1 MNRGDGMRVMR
12 WIRGVVRPLLV
23 LPAAVVMAGIL
34 SYSEARSADK
44 TLRIAISLT
53 DIPNLWAAPDGGF
66 EGVRFGGYP
75 LFDALVMWDLTAAD
89 KPSRLVPGLAESWS
103 VDPDNPKRWVFKLRQ
118 AKFHDGSPWNADA
131 LIWNLDSFKNTHAR
145 QYHPGRAGA
154 TATRTSSIASYGKI
168 DERTVYIETK
178 EPNGFLLSELSSLF
192 FASPA
197 RFEQAGDW
205 TKFAQNPSGTGPYVF
220 VSSQKGLGLSLQANP
235 DYWDAKRIPKTKSL
249 VIMPIP
255 DAATRVAALR
265 SGQVDLID
273 TLPPDVIPSLKSAG
287 FVITSNTYPHTW
299 LWRLNFSPGL
309 PFSDIRIR
317 KAANLA
323 IDRAAIVD
331 FLSGTA
337 APAVAFAPPGSAW
350 SGAPHFVPKYDPQAA
365 KALLAEA
372 GYGPEKPVKVKVV
385 ISTSGGGQMV
395 PLSMNEIIQEDLRKV
410 GIEVTYEVRDF
421 TSMINMLRQGAKESN
436 ADAINIAMTMQE
448 PASGIIAYTST
459 LTPPAG
465 VNWGFYNNP
474 AFDAAIRAAK
484 SEFDGTKQE
493 AALARVNEVLTDD
506 AAALLVVHDSGP
518 RALSPKLKG
527 FVQARNWYQDY
538 TTIEVGD

>member
-1 MNRGDGMRVMR
+1 MR
-12 WIRGVVRPLLV
+12 WLKNFLRVGVLLPAVVAAAGV
-23 LPAAVVMAGIL
+23 LPAGVAH
-34 SYSEARSADK
+34 SADK
-44 TLRIAISLT
+44 TLRIAISLS

-89 KPSRLVPGLAESWS
+89 RPSRLKPGLAESWT
-103 VDPDNPKRWVFKLRQ
+103 VDPENPKRWVFKLRQ

-131 LIWNLDSFKNTHAR
+131 LIWNLESFKNTSAR

-154 TATRTSSIASYGKI
+154 TATRTASIAAYGKI
-168 DERTVYIETK
+168 DDSTVFIETK

-205 TKFAQNPSGTGPYVF
+205 TRFAQNPSGTGPYSF
-220 VSSQKGLGLSLQANP
+220 VSLQKGAGLTLQANP
-235 DYWDAKRIPKTKSL
+235 DYWDAKRVPKTKTL
-249 VIMPIP
+249 LIVPIP

-265 SGQVDLID
+265 SDQVDLVD
-273 TLPPDVIPSLKSAG
+273 TLPPDTIPSLKAAG
-287 FVITSNTYPHTW
+287 FVITANTYPHTW
-299 LWRLNFSPGL
+299 LWRLNFSPGTA
-309 PFSDIRIR
+309 FADVRVR

-323 IDRAAIVD
+323 IDRGAIVD

-350 SGAPHFVPKYDPQAA
+350 SGAPHFVPKYDPEAA
-365 KALLAEA
+365 KKLLAEA
-372 GYGPEKPVKVKVV
+372 GYGPGKPVKAKIV

-395 PLSMNEIIQEDLRKV
+395 PLSMNEVIQDDLRKV

-448 PASGIIAYTST
+448 PASGIVSYTSA

-474 AFDAAIRAAK
+474 AFDAAIKAAK
-484 SEFDGTKQE
+484 SEFDPARQE

-518 RALSPKLKG
+518 RALSPKLKD
-527 FVQARNWYQDY
+527 FVQARNWYQDF

>member
-1 MNRGDGMRVMR
+1 MR
-12 WIRGVVRPLLV
+12 WKRWTAWQHVGRVVAFALAGTQACG
-23 LPAAVVMAGIL
+23 AAYAG
-34 SYSEARSADK
+34 DNP
-44 TLRIAISLT
+44 LRIAISLS

-75 LFDALVMWDLTAAD
+75 LFDALVMWDLSAAD
-89 KPSRLVPGLAESWS
+89 QPSRLVPGLAESWS
-103 VDPDNPKRWVFKLRQ
+103 VDAENPRRWVFKLRQ

-131 LIWNLDSFKNTHAR
+131 LIWNLDSFKNPNAR

-154 TATRTSSIASYGKI
+154 AATRTASIAAYGKI
-168 DERTVYIETK
+168 DDHTVFIETK

-197 RFEQAGDW
+197 RFEEAGDW
-205 TKFAQNPSGTGPYVF
+205 TKFSQNPAGTGPYTF
-220 VSSQKGLGLSLQANP
+220 VSSQKGVGLSLKANP
-235 DYWDAKRIPKTKSL
+235 DYWDKKRIPKTKSL
-249 VIMPIP
+249 IIMPIP

-265 SGQVDLID
+265 SGQVDLVD
-273 TLPPDVIPSLKSAG
+273 TLPPDAIPSLKGAG
-287 FVITSNTYPHTW
+287 FVITENTYPHTW
-299 LWRLNFSPGL
+299 MWRLNFTPGS

-323 IDRAAIVD
+323 IDRAGVVE

-350 SGAPHFVPKYDPQAA
+350 SGAPHFVPTYDPEAA

-372 GYGPEKPVKVKVV
+372 GYGPDKPVKVRVV

-395 PLSMNEIIQEDLRKV
+395 PLSMNEIIQEDLHKV
-410 GIEVTYEVRDF
+410 GIDVTYEVRDF
-421 TSMINMLRQGAKESN
+421 TSMINMLRQGARESN

-448 PASGIIAYTST
+448 PASGIVAYTST

-474 AFDAAIRAAK
+474 AFDAAIKAAK
-484 SEFDGTKQE
+484 SEFDPTRQE
-493 AALARVNEVLTDD
+493 AALAHVNEVLTDD

-527 FVQARNWYQDY
+527 FVQAKNWYQDF
-538 TTIEVGD
+538 TAIEVGD

>member
-1 MNRGDGMRVMR
+1 MQLMR
-12 WIRGVVRPLLV
+12 WIGGVLRPALL
-23 LPAAVVMAGIL
+23 LPAAVAVAGML
-34 SYSEARSADK
+34 AAGEAKSADK

-75 LFDALVMWDLTAAD
+75 LFDALVMWDLTAAE
-89 KPSRLVPGLAESWS
+89 KPSRLVPSLAESWS

-131 LIWNLDSFKNTHAR
+131 LIWNLDSFKNTNAR

-154 TATRTSSIASYGKI
+154 AATRTASIAAYGKI
-168 DERTVYIETK
+168 DDRTVFIETK

-205 TKFAQNPSGTGPYVF
+205 TKFSQNPSGTGPYVF

-235 DYWDAKRIPKTKSL
+235 DYWDTKRIPKTKSL

-287 FVITSNTYPHTW
+287 FQITSNTYPHTW
-299 LWRLNFSPGL
+299 LWRLNFSPGS

-323 IDRAAIVD
+323 IDRGAIVD

-337 APAVAFAPPGSAW
+337 APALAFAPPGSAW
-350 SGAPHFVPKYDPQAA
+350 SGGPHFVPKYDPQAA

-372 GYGPEKPVKVKVV
+372 GYGPDKPVKLKVV

-395 PLSMNEIIQEDLRKV
+395 PLSMNEIIQEVLRKV

-421 TSMINMLRQGAKESN
+421 TSMINMLRQGARESN

-448 PASGIIAYTST
+448 PASGIVAYTST

-474 AFDAAIRAAK
+474 AFDAAIKAAK
-484 SEFDGTKQE
+484 SEFDGPKQE

>member
-1 MNRGDGMRVMR
+1 MRDGLR
-12 WIRGVVRPLLV
+12 LALV
-23 LPAAVVMAGIL
+23 LPAAVAVAGIVWCG
-34 SYSEARSADK
+34 EAKSADK

-75 LFDALVMWDLTAAD
+75 MFDTLVMWDLTTAD
-89 KPSRLVPGLAESWS
+89 QPSRLVPGLAESWS

-131 LIWNLDSFKNTHAR
+131 LIWNLDSFKNTNAR

-154 TATRTSSIASYGKI
+154 AATRTASIAAYGKI
-168 DERTVYIETK
+168 DDRTVFIETR

-205 TKFAQNPSGTGPYVF
+205 TKFSQNPSGTGPYVF
-220 VSSQKGLGLSLQANP
+220 VSSQKGLGLSLRANP
-235 DYWDAKRIPKTKSL
+235 DYWDTKRIPKTRSL
-249 VIMPIP
+249 LIMPIP

-265 SGQVDLID
+265 SGQVDLVD

-287 FVITSNTYPHTW
+287 FVITGNTYPHTW
-299 LWRLNFSPGL
+299 LWRLNFSPGS
-309 PFSDIRIR
+309 PFSDVRIR

-323 IDRAAIVD
+323 MDRGAIVD

-337 APAVAFAPPGSAW
+337 APAVAFAPPGSPW

-372 GYGPEKPVKVKVV
+372 GYGPDKPVKVKVV

-410 GIEVTYEVRDF
+410 GIDVTYEVRDF
-421 TSMINMLRQGAKESN
+421 TSMINMLRQGARESN

-448 PASGIIAYTST
+448 PASGIVAYTST

-474 AFDAAIRAAK
+474 AFDAAIKAAK

-527 FVQARNWYQDY
+527 FVQARNWYQDF

>member
-1 MNRGDGMRVMR
+1 MQLMR
-12 WIRGVVRPLLV
+12 WIGGVLRPALL
-23 LPAAVVMAGIL
+23 LPAAVAVAGML
-34 SYSEARSADK
+34 AAGEAKSADK

-75 LFDALVMWDLTAAD
+75 LFDALVMWDLTAAE

-103 VDPDNPKRWVFKLRQ
+103 VDPDNPKRWVFKLCQ

-131 LIWNLDSFKNTHAR
+131 LIWNLDSFKNTNAR

-154 TATRTSSIASYGKI
+154 AATRTASIAAYGKI
-168 DERTVYIETK
+168 DDRTVFIETK

-205 TKFAQNPSGTGPYVF
+205 TKFSQNPSGTGPYVF

-235 DYWDAKRIPKTKSL
+235 DYWDTKRIPKTKSL

-287 FVITSNTYPHTW
+287 FQITSNTYPHTW
-299 LWRLNFSPGL
+299 LWRLNFSPGS

-323 IDRAAIVD
+323 IDRDAIVD

-337 APAVAFAPPGSAW
+337 APALAFAPPGSAW
-350 SGAPHFVPKYDPQAA
+350 SGGPHFVPKYDPQAA

-372 GYGPEKPVKVKVV
+372 GYGPDKPVKLKVV

-421 TSMINMLRQGAKESN
+421 TSMINMLRQGARESN

-448 PASGIIAYTST
+448 PASGIVAYTST

-474 AFDAAIRAAK
+474 AFDAAIKAAK
-484 SEFDGTKQE
+484 SEFGGPKQE

>member
-1 MNRGDGMRVMR
+1 MQVMR
-12 WIRGVVRPLLV
+12 WIRRVVRLPLV
-23 LPAAVVMAGIL
+23 LPAAVAVVGIL
-34 SYSEARSADK
+34 SCGEAKSADK
-44 TLRIAISLT
+44 ALRIAISLT

-131 LIWNLDSFKNTHAR
+131 LIWNLDSFKNSNAR

-154 TATRTSSIASYGKI
+154 TATRTASIAAYGKI
-168 DERTVYIETK
+168 DDRTVFIETK

-192 FASPA
+192 FASAA

-205 TKFAQNPSGTGPYVF
+205 TKFSQNPSGTGPYVF

-235 DYWDAKRIPKTKSL
+235 DYWDTKRIPKAKSL
-249 VIMPIP
+249 IIMPIP

-299 LWRLNFSPGL
+299 LWRLNFSPGS
-309 PFSDIRIR
+309 PFSDVRIR

-350 SGAPHFVPKYDPQAA
+350 SGAPRFVPKYDPQAA

-372 GYGPEKPVKVKVV
+372 GYGLDKPVKVKVV

-448 PASGIIAYTST
+448 PASGIVAYTST

-484 SEFDGTKQE
+484 SEFDGAKQE

>member
-1 MNRGDGMRVMR
+1 MNRGGGMQLMR
-12 WIRGVVRPLLV
+12 WTRGVWRPALL
-23 LPAAVVMAGIL
+23 LPAAVVVAGML
-34 SYSEARSADK
+34 AAGEARSADK

-89 KPSRLVPGLAESWS
+89 RPSRLVPGLAESWS

-131 LIWNLDSFKNTHAR
+131 LIWNLDSFKNTNAR

-154 TATRTSSIASYGKI
+154 AATRTASIAAYGKI
-168 DERTVYIETK
+168 DDRTVFIETR

-197 RFEQAGDW
+197 RFEQSGDW
-205 TKFAQNPSGTGPYVF
+205 TKFSQNPSGTGPYVF

-235 DYWDAKRIPKTKSL
+235 DYWDTKRIPKTRSL

-287 FVITSNTYPHTW
+287 FQITSNTYPHTW
-299 LWRLNFSPGL
+299 LWRLNFSPGS

-323 IDRAAIVD
+323 IDRGAIVD

-337 APAVAFAPPGSAW
+337 APAVAFAPLGSAW
-350 SGAPHFVPKYDPQAA
+350 SGVPRFLPKYDPQAA

-372 GYGPEKPVKVKVV
+372 GYGPDKPVKLKVV

-410 GIEVTYEVRDF
+410 GIDVTYEVRDF
-421 TSMINMLRQGAKESN
+421 TSMINMLRQGARESN

-448 PASGIIAYTST
+448 PASGIVAYTST

-474 AFDAAIRAAK
+474 AFDAAIKAAK
-484 SEFDGTKQE
+484 SEFDGPKQE

-518 RALSPKLKG
+518 RALSPQLKG

>member
-1 MNRGDGMRVMR
+1 MRMMR
-12 WIRGVVRPLLV
+12 WIRDVSRPALV
-23 LPAAVVMAGIL
+23 LPAAVAVAGIL
-34 SYSEARSADK
+34 SCGEAKSADK
-44 TLRIAISLT
+44 ALRIAISLT

-75 LFDALVMWDLTAAD
+75 LYDALVMWDLTAAD

-131 LIWNLDSFKNTHAR
+131 LIWNLDSFKNTNAK

-154 TATRTSSIASYGKI
+154 AATRTASIAAYGKI
-168 DERTVYIETK
+168 DDRTVFIETR

-205 TKFAQNPSGTGPYVF
+205 SKFSQNPSGTGPYVF

-273 TLPPDVIPSLKSAG
+273 TLPPDVIPSLKAAG

-299 LWRLNFSPGL
+299 LWRLNFSPGS
-309 PFSDIRIR
+309 PFSDVRIR

-323 IDRAAIVD
+323 IDRGGIVD

-337 APAVAFAPPGSAW
+337 SPAVAFAPPGSAW

-372 GYGPEKPVKVKVV
+372 GYGPDKPVKVKVV

-448 PASGIIAYTST
+448 PASGIVAYTST

-474 AFDAAIRAAK
+474 AFDAAIKAAK

-538 TTIEVGD
+538 TPIEVGD